1 MKRDAGIH
9 LQGKPSGNRIGST
22 WMIGM
27 ALQYSLD
34 GKGQAF
40 DRSISRYRLIGIL
53 GTIG

>member
-1 MKRDAGIH
+1 MKRDSLIH
-9 LQGKPSGNRIGST
+9 LQGNRSGNRIYST
-22 WMIGM
+22 WMIRM
-27 ALQYSLD
+27 ALQYPLD